1 MPSKEDQSK
10 MIALQNDEA
19 GEAKQDL
26 PEHELIAAIIF
37 RAFADLEDQ
46 VEAPSAKRYL
56 LNSQIFEEDCLQL
69 GLSSE
74 ALRRKAVEIIKRNI
88 RTIRVRTRLG
98 SATKGLGK
106 IKRRFK

>member
-1 MPSKEDQSK
+1 MLSKKEQSN
-10 MIALQNDEA
+10 MRALQNNEA
-19 GEAKQDL
+19 GEVKQGL

-69 GLSSE
+69 GLSPE
-74 ALRRKAVEIIKRNI
+74 FLRRKAVEIIKRNI
-88 RTIRVRTRLG
+88 KTFRVRSRLG
-98 SATKGLGK
+98 KTTKGLGK
-106 IKRRFK
+106 IRRRIK